1 LRLPALEQVDVA
13 RVEELGGDGKVEAA
27 ICLAS
32 LLDNAYGAREVRLA
46 LLRVDRDV
54 SCDDDHGCAPLRKS
68 SRVKASPI
76 SA

>member
-68 SRVKASPI
+68 SCVKASPI